1 MGKNCISRIQ
11 TAAETAR
18 KKLVE
23 LIDESREKLSKTS
36 HDLAV
41 NIVASREA
49 NDYSEND
56 FIYWKEQLNKL
67 ILNIEIIK
75 NEGAAIGLI
84 KVESSESLNK
94 NLQII
99 QQPSILKK
107 CGNFG
112 FHPRVM
118 CTAK

>member
-112 FHPRVM
+112 FHPRAM